1 MNCAD
6 YLRLAVGDQLRDRLD
21 PAVCLIVPGM
31 PRRVALLAFLAIAGI
46 VRIGH
51 AAPAVPPRVV
61 AVIDATGDADG
72 AALAMRI
79 GAAVSPADGLAPVAD
94 QPAARALFAPLLD
107 EDAAVAN
114 DARTS
119 LDQADEALGA
129 FNYATAL
136 GAAVAGES
144 RLLAAAPR
152 PATTDLLASLVF
164 TEGMARFP
172 NNPDGTRLAF
182 AEVHRLSP
190 DRALDPARFVP
201 EIMEAY
207 ESSGRGDPGTGM
219 LDVQADGPATDAW
232 VDGVKAGPVPSQLA
246 LPGGIHFVSVTG
258 DDAVTTG
265 ARVRVVPGQDAP
277 LHLTVARADLTTRIA
292 RMRRRLLEAPD
303 DAARA
308 AAIAQL
314 ARAVGTD
321 AAVVVVR
328 DGDKL
333 ATRVWRDAAP
343 GLGPVVAFTDE
354 PRQVLEPLVPPPPPP
369 DDGHP
374 LGPPIKLPPP
384 PPSTPWWKK
393 TWVREVAAIGAI
405 VVVGSVATYAA
416 TRDPGTSDLTAIMF
430 HQ

>member
-1 MNCAD
+1 
-6 YLRLAVGDQLRDRLD
+6 V
-21 PAVCLIVPGM
+21 
-31 PRRVALLAFLAIAGI
+31 AIAGI
-46 VRIGH
+46 ARIAH
-51 AAPAVPPRVV
+51 AAPAPAVPPRVV

-107 EDAAVAN
+107 EDAAVAA
-114 DARTS
+114 DARAA

-129 FNYATAL
+129 FNDTTAL
-136 GAAVAGES
+136 GAAAAGET

-152 PATTDLLASLVF
+152 PAIVELLSNLVF
-164 TEGMARFP
+164 TEGLARFP
-172 NNPDGTRLAF
+172 NDPDGARLAF
-182 AEVHRLSP
+182 AEVHRLTP
-190 DRALDPARFVP
+190 DRVLDPARFVP
-201 EIMEAY
+201 EVIEAY

-219 LDVQADGPATDAW
+219 LDVQADGPGTDVW
-232 VDGVKAGPVPSQLA
+232 VDGVKAGAVPSQLA
-246 LPGGIHFVSVTG
+246 LPAGIHFVSVTG
-258 DDAVTTG
+258 EDAVTTG
-265 ARVRVVPGQDAP
+265 ARVRVVRGQDAP
-277 LHLTVARADLTTRIA
+277 LHVTVGRADLTTRIA

-308 AAIAQL
+308 AAIGQL

-333 ATRVWRDAAP
+333 GTRVWRDAAP

-369 DDGHP
+369 PDDGH
-374 LGPPIKLPPP
+374 LPPIKLPPP

-416 TRDPGTSDLTAIMF
+416 TRDPGTSDVGPIVF
-430 HQ
+430 KQ